1 MSNAGQFAAIIM
13 AARAQHDDALAI
25 LALINAGYRVA
36 AIMTDLDEAMRLAVE
51 WSQPTERRAA

>member
-1 MSNAGQFAAIIM
+1 MSNAGQFAAIIL

-51 WSQPTERRAA
+51 WSRPSERRAA

>member
-51 WSQPTERRAA
+51 WSRPSERRAA

>member
-36 AIMTDLDEAMRLAVE
+36 AIMSDLDEAMRLAVE
-51 WSQPTERRAA
+51 WSQPAQRRAA

>member
-1 MSNAGQFAAIIM
+1 MSYAGQFAAIIM

-36 AIMTDLDEAMRLAVE
+36 AIMTDLDEALRLAVE
-51 WSQPTERRAA
+51 WSRPSERRAA

>member
-25 LALINAGYRVA
+25 QALVRAGFRIA
-36 AIMTDLDEAMRLAVE
+36 ATITDLDEALRLAVE
-51 WSQPTERRAA
+51 WSRPSERRAA